1 MSKQNNYL
9 MVNMMQS
16 VTGWGTGAKLS
27 ATGLAVAGKTGTN
40 SLTGIAGNRDVW
52 MAAFTSDYSLA
63 CWMGFDTTDASR
75 YLPSRVSGG
84 DAPAA
89 IATAFLRSA
98 YRNQA
103 KPSFAVPGGLVWLTI
118 DTAASTASGR
128 PMLAGTYTPDTYKL
142 SEVFLES
149 NRPWNTSAMWQVP
162 RALSYFYIDYETSGQ
177 PKLVFGAAD
186 SANYRVERIR
196 NGNSIVMTELYGR
209 AGQTLT
215 YTDWSAAPGEWY
227 TYRVT
232 PVHTGMLDAGVLLEG
247 PASTQSVQAKS
258 AGSMMMDGVRH
269 WLSGN

>member
-1 MSKQNNYL
+1 
-9 MVNMMQS
+9 
-16 VTGWGTGAKLS
+16 
-27 ATGLAVAGKTGTN
+27 
-40 SLTGIAGNRDVW
+40 
-52 MAAFTSDYSLA
+52 
-63 CWMGFDTTDASR
+63 
-75 YLPSRVSGG
+75 
-84 DAPAA
+84 
-89 IATAFLRSA
+89 
-98 YRNQA
+98 
-103 KPSFAVPGGLVWLTI
+103 
-118 DTAASTASGR
+118 
-128 PMLAGTYTPDTYKL
+128 MLAGTYTPDTYKL